1 MAHTIRS
8 DPGLSANGGR
18 TSGAP
23 PEPAPGWA
31 YFLDIDGTLIDFA
44 SSPQGV
50 HIDAE
55 LRDLIERLYHTSGS
69 AVALISG
76 RAISD
81 IDRLFPH
88 ARLPVA
94 GQHGTERR
102 SAAGLVS
109 RHAFPVERLAAARS
123 QLVEAAAKQPG
134 LWLEDKELSLALHYR
149 GAPQLGDYARQVV
162 AACQE
167 TTGAE
172 FCVLEGKRI
181 VELKPAGRDKGM
193 AIDEFMREEP
203 FHARVPVFLGD
214 DITDEY
220 GFKMVNSLGGHSVKV
235 GAGDTEARYHLRDV
249 RSVRAWL
256 ARAIAVQSSS

>member
-1 MAHTIRS
+1 MSTT
-8 DPGLSANGGR
+8 GG
-18 TSGAP
+18 GGGEAP
-23 PEPAPGWA
+23 PSPAPDWA
-31 YFLDIDGTLIDFA
+31 YFLDIDGTLIDFE
-44 SSPQGV
+44 SSPQRV

-55 LRDLIERLYHTSGS
+55 LRSLIERLYHTAGS

-76 RAISD
+76 RAIPD

-88 ARLPVA
+88 AQLPVA

-102 SAAGLVS
+102 DATGRIS
-109 RHAFPVERLAAARS
+109 RHAFPVERLAAART
-123 QLVEAAAKQPG
+123 QLVEAAARQPG

-149 GAPQLGDYARQVV
+149 GAPQLGEYARQVV
-162 AACQE
+162 AACQA

-193 AIDEFMREEP
+193 AVEEFMREEP
-203 FHARVPVFLGD
+203 FLGRVPVFLGD

-220 GFKMVNSLGGHSVKV
+220 GFRMVNRLGGHSVKV
-235 GAGDTEARYHLRDV
+235 GAGETDARYHLRDV

-256 ARAIAVQSSS
+256 ARAVAAQASS

>member
-1 MAHTIRS
+1 VKT
-8 DPGLSANGGR
+8 NGAQ
-18 TSGAP
+18 SGEAP
-23 PEPAPGWA
+23 PDPAPGWA
-31 YFLDIDGTLIDFA
+31 YFLDIDGTLIDLA
-44 SSPQGV
+44 PQPVGV

-55 LRDLIERLYHTSGS
+55 LRDLIERLYHTAGS

-76 RAISD
+76 RAITD

-102 SAAGLVS
+102 DAAGRLS
-109 RHAFPVERLAAARS
+109 RHAFPVDRLAAVRV

-149 GAPQLGDYARQVV
+149 GAPQLGDYARQLIAECQ
-162 AACQE
+162 AA
-167 TTGAE
+167 TGAE
-172 FCVLEGKRI
+172 FAVLEGKRI
-181 VELKPAGRDKGM
+181 VELKPAGRDKGV
-193 AIDEFMREEP
+193 AVAEFMAEEP
-203 FHARVPVFLGD
+203 FRGRVPVFLGD

-220 GFKMVNSLGGHSVKV
+220 GFKMVNRLGGHSVKV
-235 GAGDTEARYHLRDV
+235 GAGETEARFHLRDV

-256 ARAIAVQSSS
+256 ARAIAAQASS

>member
-1 MAHTIRS
+1 MST
-8 DPGLSANGGR
+8 NGG
-18 TSGAP
+18 GGGEAP
-23 PEPAPGWA
+23 PNPAPDWA
-31 YFLDIDGTLIDFA
+31 YFLDIDGTLIDFE
-44 SSPQGV
+44 SSPQRV

-55 LRDLIERLYHTSGS
+55 LRDLIERLYHTAGS

-76 RAISD
+76 RAIPD

-102 SAAGLVS
+102 DATGRVS
-109 RHAFPVERLAAARS
+109 RHAFPVERLAAART

-149 GAPQLGDYARQVV
+149 GAPHLGDYARQVV
-162 AACQE
+162 AACQA

-193 AIDEFMREEP
+193 AVEEFMREEP
-203 FHARVPVFLGD
+203 FLGRVPVFLGD
-214 DITDEY
+214 DVTDEY
-220 GFKMVNSLGGHSVKV
+220 GFKMVNRLGGHSVKV
-235 GAGDTEARYHLRDV
+235 GVGETEARYHLRDV

-256 ARAIAVQSSS
+256 ARGIAAQASS